1 MSADV
6 RTRHQDA
13 ATCVATST
21 TATLRTDTP
30 RSTVMN
36 LLHEQLARAQCQAD
50 QQEAERARVA
60 RALRANRRLQRA
72 ALAARRAEHRVTLR
86 YA

>member
-1 MSADV
+1 MSADI

-13 ATCVATST
+13 AACVATRT
-21 TATLRTDTP
+21 TATLRTDTV

-36 LLHEQLARAQCQAD
+36 LLHEQLARAQCQAH
-50 QQEAERARVA
+50 QQEAERARLA

-72 ALAARRAEHRVTLR
+72 ALAARQAERRVTLH

>member
-1 MSADV
+1 
-6 RTRHQDA
+6 
-13 ATCVATST
+13 
-21 TATLRTDTP
+21 
-30 RSTVMN
+30 MN

-86 YA
+86 YARDQRSWAFPPSTPRRVGETPMIIR